1 MRSTLVAAIT
11 LTLACVAVSSM
22 AATSGHTQFRW
33 RDAAGEMHYADT
45 LTPEALQQGYDV
57 FDAKG
62 AVARHV
68 DRPRTMEEIQAE
80 QASAEA
86 AATAK
91 RNAELQAIHDE
102 RMLAAYPTEKDFVA
116 ARQAQIDSIDQNI
129 RTATNSLSVQE
140 KNLSDMLARAASVEH
155 SGQQVPDSVKK
166 QIESLRKT
174 AETLRTYVARRQQ
187 ERVESTKTFDA
198 DLDHYRDVRARGAAS
213 SKP

>member
-1 MRSTLVAAIT
+1 MRSTIVMAIT
-11 LTLACVAVSSM
+11 LALASVAESSV

-33 RDAAGEMHYADT
+33 RDGTGEMHYADT

-57 FDAKG
+57 LDAKG

-68 DRPRTMEEIQAE
+68 DRPRTTEELQAE

-86 AATAK
+86 TATAK
-91 RNAELQAIHDE
+91 RKAELQAIHDE

-140 KNLSDMLARAASVEH
+140 KNLSDMLARAASIEH
-155 SGQQVPDSVKK
+155 SGQPVPDSVKK
-166 QIESLRKT
+166 QIESLRRT
-174 AETLRTYVARRQQ
+174 AETLRGYVARRQQ
-187 ERVESTKTFDA
+187 ERAESARTYDA
-198 DLDHYRDVRARGAAS
+198 DLDRYREVRAHGVS

>member
-1 MRSTLVAAIT
+1 MRSIIVVAIT
-11 LTLACVAVSSM
+11 LALASVAVSSM

-33 RDAAGEMHYADT
+33 RDGAGEMHYADT
-45 LTPEALQQGYDV
+45 LTPEALAQGYDV
-57 FDAKG
+57 LDAKG

-68 DRPRTMEEIQAE
+68 DRPRTAEELQVE

-91 RNAELQAIHDE
+91 RNAELQAIRDE

-116 ARQAQIDSIDQNI
+116 ARQAQLDSIDQNI

-174 AETLRTYVARRQQ
+174 AETLRKYVARRQQ
-187 ERVESTKTFDA
+187 ERTDSAKTYDI
-198 DLDHYRDVRARGAAS
+198 DLEHYREVRSRGAS